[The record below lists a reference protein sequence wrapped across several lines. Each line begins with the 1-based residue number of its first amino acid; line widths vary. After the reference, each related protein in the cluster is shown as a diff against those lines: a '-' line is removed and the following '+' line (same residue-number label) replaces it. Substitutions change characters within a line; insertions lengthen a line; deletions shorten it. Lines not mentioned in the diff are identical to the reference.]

1 MEKKYYKA
9 PAEMPGGFWDVLQPL
24 AGWILRVL
32 KDAYESGYYAGKADA
47 AVTWSHILDSK
58 RTPPTG
64 AAVVTM

>member
-1 MEKKYYKA
+1 MEKKYFKA
-9 PAEMPGGFWDVLQPL
+9 PAELPGGFWETLQPL
-24 AGWILRVL
+24 AKWILQAL

-47 AVTWSHILDSK
+47 AVIWSRILDSK